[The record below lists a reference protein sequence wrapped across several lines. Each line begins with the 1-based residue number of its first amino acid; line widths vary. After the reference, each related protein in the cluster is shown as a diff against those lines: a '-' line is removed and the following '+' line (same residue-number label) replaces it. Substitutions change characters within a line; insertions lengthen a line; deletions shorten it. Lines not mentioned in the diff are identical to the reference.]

1 MRDKHSEDGVITKII
16 IQYNNNNNSI
26 FYREG
31 ADLISSGRLFPTT
44 EKPFKS
50 GLKQN
55 GKLSLYLF
63 KTLFLLFQFSIV
75 FPAVHGDSP
84 LTEIYHQYCQKAL
97 FCCCVVLNGCNQNA
111 GLSISQVNNVTNYLK
126 LTNDLKPLTVMI

>member
-1 MRDKHSEDGVITKII
+1 MTDKHSEDRVITKTI
-16 IQYNNNNNSI
+16 IQYNNNNSI

-31 ADLISSGRLFPTT
+31 AADCSQPQKNR
-44 EKPFKS
+44 
-50 GLKQN
+50 
-55 GKLSLYLF
+55 LSLDSNKTENFLCTLF

>member
-1 MRDKHSEDGVITKII
+1 MTDKHSEDRVITKTI
-16 IQYNNNNNSI
+16 IQYNNNNSI

-31 ADLISSGRLFPTT
+31 ANLISRADCSQPQKKR
-44 EKPFKS
+44 
-50 GLKQN
+50 
-55 GKLSLYLF
+55 LSLDSN
-63 KTLFLLFQFSIV
+63 KTENFLCTFSKPVLLFQFSIV

-84 LTEIYHQYCQKAL
+84 LTEIYHQSCQKAL

>member
-1 MRDKHSEDGVITKII
+1 MTDKHSEDRVITKTI
-16 IQYNNNNNSI
+16 IQYNNNNSI

-31 ADLISSGRLFPTT
+31 AADCSQPQKKR
-44 EKPFKS
+44 
-50 GLKQN
+50 
-55 GKLSLYLF
+55 LSLDSN
-63 KTLFLLFQFSIV
+63 KTENFLLFQFSIV

-84 LTEIYHQYCQKAL
+84 LTEIYHQSCQKAL